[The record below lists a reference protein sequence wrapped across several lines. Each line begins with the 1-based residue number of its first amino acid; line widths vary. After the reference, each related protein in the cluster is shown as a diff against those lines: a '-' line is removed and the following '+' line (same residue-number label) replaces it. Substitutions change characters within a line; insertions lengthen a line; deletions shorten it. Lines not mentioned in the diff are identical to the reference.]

1 MIRIPGLWLV
11 VVLSAL
17 TFQACGGASN
27 SPPPPPPPVN
37 PTLQAISPN
46 SSYQGGPAFTLSLVG
61 SNFVANS
68 TARWNGT
75 DLQTSF
81 INSSLLE
88 AQVPASAVATAAP
101 DSITVANPGG
111 GTSNA

>member
-1 MIRIPGLWLV
+1 MIRIPGLWLF
-11 VVLSAL
+11 VVLCAL
-17 TFQACGGASN
+17 IFQACGGGSN
-27 SPPPPPPPVN
+27 SPPPPVN

-75 DLQTSF
+75 NLQTTF
-81 INSSLLE
+81 INSSLIE
-88 AQVPASAVATAAP
+88 AQVPASAVATATA

-111 GTSNA
+111 GISN